1 VNRFWNVFWFE
12 LKRQGRRRAYLF
24 TTFGIPLIAIV
35 LLLDYQV
42 IRGLDLGG
50 GEETPPQEDTSQADE
65 VRPVGYVDHSG
76 LFPSPGLFRT
86 SLIRFDSE
94 DAARAAVEA
103 DEIGSFYVIEEDYV
117 ETGAVEWYAPQL
129 DINGENTNSFFA
141 NFLMQTML
149 QGMDRRLL
157 YRLQDPLNIVEHRVA
172 IGGEVSQARS
182 EGTSMLLIY
191 LFSFLLLFGAFF
203 SSGYLMQSVIEEK
216 ETRMVEILLSTMR
229 PPALLAGKV
238 LSLGLL
244 GLFQLGVW
252 LAVAVF
258 LLNRAGAIIPELANV
273 TVHPETLFWM
283 VLYFIFG
290 YLLFAGVYAAIG
302 AVAPSMREGPQ
313 LAVFITLPAAIP
325 FYFSST
331 VFLES
336 PNGPLATLLSLFPI
350 TAPLSMAQRIAI
362 VQVPLVE
369 LIVSVALLALS
380 AAGAIWLAGRFFR
393 VNALLAGQMPKWRDL
408 GRILRES

>member
-1 VNRFWNVFWFE
+1 M
-12 LKRQGRRRAYLF
+12 
-24 TTFGIPLIAIV
+24 
-35 LLLDYQV
+35 
-42 IRGLDLGG
+42 
-50 GEETPPQEDTSQADE
+50 
-65 VRPVGYVDHSG
+65 
-76 LFPSPGLFRT
+76 
-86 SLIRFDSE
+86 
-94 DAARAAVEA
+94 
-103 DEIGSFYVIEEDYV
+103 
-117 ETGAVEWYAPQL
+117 ETGVVKWYTSQL
-129 DINGENTNSFFA
+129 DINGANTNNFFIS
-141 NFLMQTML
+141 FLMQTML

-157 YRLQDPLNIVEHRVA
+157 YRLQDPLNIVEHRVVV
-172 IGGEVSQARS
+172 GGEVSQARS

-216 ETRMVEILLSTMR
+216 ETRIVEILLSTMR

-238 LSLGLL
+238 ISLGLL

-252 LAVAVF
+252 LAAVAF
-258 LLNRAGAIIPELANV
+258 LLNRAGTIIPELASI
-273 TVHPETLFWM
+273 TIRPETLFWLVM
-283 VLYFIFG
+283 YFIFG

-302 AVAPSMREGPQ
+302 AIAPSMREGPQ
-313 LAVFITLPAAIP
+313 LAMFITLPAAVP

-331 VFLES
+331 VFLEA
-336 PNGPLATLLSLFPI
+336 PNSTMATILSLIPI

-393 VNALLAGQMPKWRDL
+393 VNTLLAGQMPKWRDL
-408 GRILRES
+408 GRILHEG